1 MHMLA
6 MIDRMD
12 HAKYACLCEDR
23 LDLESFHVLGF
34 LLLLLVNY
42 YGVHVN
48 MTSDMLCIHAC
59 LVIITVCVL

>member
-48 MTSDMLCIHAC
+48 MTSDM
-59 LVIITVCVL
+59 